1 MWKTATNTEVWE
13 GIAEVATEQ
22 VVTCIP
28 QTYCYPPELY
38 REAPIDMIV
47 ALVIGHPPVRSRA
60 RDEWQGAYDEAVAI
74 VEHGHLSPALKSVF
88 VLSCFRLMLAQYAH
102 PVASPVCAVRSLL
115 LMKSLPP
122 WQATE
127 GQLTVASS
135 ATLRSGKA
143 LGSRMTTA

>member
-13 GIAEVATEQ
+13 GIAELATEQ
-22 VVTCIP
+22 VVACIP

-102 PVASPVCAVRSLL
+102 PVASPVCAVRVSVQCGGTL
-115 LMKSLPP
+115 
-122 WQATE
+122 
-127 GQLTVASS
+127 VS
-135 ATLRSGKA
+135 AAADR
-143 LGSRMTTA
+143 TAF